1 VRSSRGIHNT
11 LDYTVAG
18 RDVAWIVVLATT
30 AATMVGGGASI
41 GSVSSVYQDGL
52 VFALVTCAWHIQLI
66 VTGLWIAPRLRQLNL
81 LTVSQAPHAKGPLSI
96 VAKCHI
102 FAACPPP
109 KSKSHGHL
117 QQGTFL

>member
-1 VRSSRGIHNT
+1 MEFGALGAYLILLVWIGMQSSRGIHNT

-41 GSVSSVYQDGL
+41 GSVSGVYKHGL
-52 VFALVTCAWHIQLI
+52 VFALVTCAWHMQLI

-81 LTVSQAPHAKGPLSI
+81 LTVAEFFQHPFGDFS
-96 VAKCHI
+96 
-102 FAACPPP
+102 
-109 KSKSHGHL
+109 
-117 QQGTFL
+117 T